1 MQAGQPISI
10 TAQDSTD
17 PDLDYLFYRWDWGDG
32 TTLGAYDDNV
42 IITSHTYAA
51 AGTYTIR
58 LTLTDNFGAT
68 ARKLRAMLR
77 SSSGTHCIVA
87 QRLPDRS
94 PSARV
99 TRIPLLHQPRP
110 RPRLQ

>member
-1 MQAGQPISI
+1 MPHPCLSLPCQVSTVCRIACTASRVTDPTAASSVLQAGQPISI

-68 ARKLRAMLR
+68 ARK
-77 SSSGTHCIVA
+77 
-87 QRLPDRS
+87 
-94 PSARV
+94 
-99 TRIPLLHQPRP
+99 
-110 RPRLQ
+110 